1 MRMST
6 ETNIHDVTIDTGW
19 RSPPTLGDLK
29 QNYDDGKIE
38 HSTQMTKINTWLDHL
53 HVKGQA
59 RKAKIPGRSNVHSR
73 LIRKQ
78 AEWRYPALSEPFL
91 STEDI
96 FNVAPVTSQDVASA
110 HQNELVL
117 NYQFNTK
124 INKVK
129 FIDDFVRA
137 GVDEGTI
144 IVRVGWTTEKKIVKT
159 TKPVYQFIPDNTGQA
174 YQRYGMLVQLQKI
187 NPEKYAEVVDPG
199 TEEAIDILLRT
210 GQAVIPYVIGEE
222 TVEEEIL
229 VKNHPTVDVCD
240 SENIVV
246 DPSCNGDID
255 KAGFVTYVFET
266 NKSELEKSGLY
277 QNLDKL
283 PAPTTENPSNDPD
296 YKAGEGQGTFT
307 FKDAARAKFLA
318 YEYWG
323 YWDINDT
330 GVVEPIVATWVG
342 NILIRLEV
350 SPFPDKKLPFV
361 FIPHMPVRRSL
372 YGEPDGELLM
382 DNQNIIGAVTR
393 GMIDLLGRSAAGQ
406 TGIRKDFLDATNK
419 RRFRDG
425 RDYEFNGNV
434 DPRLGVFQHTY
445 PEIPQSAYNMLSIQN
460 AEAESFSGVKAYN
473 SGINSQALGDTA
485 TGIRGALDA
494 ASRREISILR
504 RLAYGMIL
512 IGRKILSLNALL
524 LSEEEVIRVT
534 DEEFVTVKRDDLAGE
549 HDLRLTISTAEEDN
563 AKAQE
568 LAFMLQTTGPNG
580 DPGEV
585 RMIRAEIARLRKM
598 PALAKRIE
606 EYQPQPDPM
615 AQQKAM
621 LELMLLRTQIQR
633 EAAAAAVDQSEANL
647 KTVAA
652 LTEQADAILTMAK
665 VGTERAKARQTT
677 SDADMKDLDYLEQES
692 GVKQERDLQK
702 IHGQAESQT
711 KMKVVEAL
719 LDKTLNKDKTK

>member
-1 MRMST
+1 MPT
-6 ETNIHDVTIDTGW
+6 ETPTQDITIETGW
-19 RSPPTLGDLK
+19 KSPPKLIDLK

-38 HSTQMTKINTWLDHL
+38 HSAQMAKINNWLDHL
-53 HVKGQA
+53 HVKGKA
-59 RKAKIPGRSNVHSR
+59 RKPKIAGRSNVHSR

-96 FNVAPVTSQDVASA
+96 FKVKPVTAQDVHSA
-110 HQNELVL
+110 RQNELVI
-117 NYQFNTK
+117 NHQFNTK

-144 IVRVGWTTEKKIVKT
+144 IVRVGWHTEKKKVKT
-159 TKPVYQFIPDNTGQA
+159 EKPTYEFVPDTTGQS
-174 YQRYGMLVQLQKI
+174 YKRYGMLVQLQKV
-187 NPEKYAEVVDPG
+187 NPEKYAEVIDEG
-199 TEEAIDILLRT
+199 TEQAIDILLRT
-210 GQAVIPYVIGEE
+210 GEAVLPVVTGKEEVVEDVI
-222 TVEEEIL
+222 I
-229 VKNHPTVDVCD
+229 KNHPTVDVCD

-255 KAGFVTYVFET
+255 KAGFIIYTFET
-266 NKSELEKSGLY
+266 NKSELTKAGLY
-277 QNLDKL
+277 HNLDRIVV
-283 PAPTTENPSNDPD
+283 PNAESPTTNPD
-296 YKAGEGQGTFT
+296 YKAGDDQSTFT
-307 FKDAARAKFLA
+307 FKDSARAKFVA
-318 YEYWG
+318 HEYWG

-330 GVVEPIVATWVG
+330 GIVEPIVATWVG
-342 NILIRLEV
+342 DVLIRLEA
-350 SPFPDKKLPFV
+350 SPFPDKKLPFI

-372 YGEPDGELLM
+372 YGEPDGELLI
-382 DNQNIIGAVTR
+382 DNQNIIGAITR
-393 GMIDLLGRSAAGQ
+393 GMIDLMGRSAAGQ
-406 TGIRKDFLDATNK
+406 TGVRKDFLDASNK

-434 DPRLGVFQHTY
+434 DPRIGVFQHSY
-445 PEIPQSAYNMLSIQN
+445 PEIPQSAYNMLTIQN

-473 SGINSQALGDTA
+473 NGINSSALGEVA
-485 TGIRGALDA
+485 AGIRGALDA

-504 RLAYGMIL
+504 RLAYGMVM

-568 LAFMLQTTGPNG
+568 LAFMLQTGAASA

-606 EYQPQPDPM
+606 EYQPQPDPI
-615 AQQKAM
+615 AQQKAQ
-621 LELMLLRTQIQR
+621 LELLLLRAQIQR
-633 EAAAAAVDQSEANL
+633 ETAAAAVDQSEANL
-647 KTVAA
+647 NAIKSM
-652 LTEQADAILTMAK
+652 TEQADSILTMAK
-665 VGTERAKARQTT
+665 VGTEKAKAR
-677 SDADMKDLDYLEQES
+677 SVMSEADKADLDYIEQES
-692 GVKQERDLQK
+692 GVKQTRDLQK

-711 KMKVVEAL
+711 RMKVVEAL
-719 LDKTLNKDKTK
+719 LDKSLNKNTINK

>member
-1 MRMST
+1 MPT
-6 ETNIHDVTIDTGW
+6 DTPTQPVTIDTGW
-19 RSPPTLGDLK
+19 KTPPTLSDLK

-38 HSTQMTKINTWLDHL
+38 HSAQMAKINNWLDHL
-53 HVKGQA
+53 HVRGKA
-59 RKAKIPGRSNVHSR
+59 RKPKIKGRSNVHSR

-96 FNVAPVTSQDVASA
+96 FKVAPVTSQDVMSA
-110 HQNELVL
+110 RQNELVL

-129 FIDDFVRA
+129 FVDDFVRA

-144 IVRVGWTTEKKIVKT
+144 IVRVGWITEEKIVKT
-159 TKPVYQFIPDNTGQA
+159 KQPIYQFIPDETGRA
-174 YQRYGMLVQLQKI
+174 YKRYGMLVQLQKV
-187 NPEKYAEVVDPG
+187 NPDKYDEVVDEG
-199 TEEAIDILLRT
+199 TAQAIDILLRT
-210 GQAVIPYVIGEE
+210 GEAVIPYVIGEE
-222 TVEEEIL
+222 EVEEKIL
-229 VKNHPTVDVCD
+229 VKNHPTVEVCD
-240 SENIVV
+240 SENIIV
-246 DPSCNGDID
+246 DPSCNGDLD
-255 KAGFVTYVFET
+255 KAGFIIYTFET
-266 NKSELEKSGLY
+266 NKSELLKSGLY
-277 QNLDKL
+277 KNLDSIVTTNSDS
-283 PAPTTENPSNDPD
+283 PTTNPD
-296 YKAGEGQGTFT
+296 YKASEDQSTFT
-307 FKDAARAKFLA
+307 FKDTARAKFVA

-323 YWDINDT
+323 YWDINNT
-330 GVVEPIVATWVG
+330 GIVEPIVATWVG
-342 NILIRLEV
+342 DVLIRLEV
-350 SPFPDKKLPFV
+350 SPFPDKKLPFI

-372 YGEPDGELLM
+372 YGEPDGELLI
-382 DNQNIIGAVTR
+382 DNQNIIGAITR
-393 GMIDLLGRSAAGQ
+393 GMIDLMGRSAAGQ
-406 TGIRKDFLDATNK
+406 TGTRKDFLDVTNK
-419 RRFRDG
+419 RKFRDG
-425 RDYEFNGNV
+425 QDYEFNGNV
-434 DPRLGVFQHTY
+434 DPRMGVYQHTY
-445 PEIPQSAYNMLSIQN
+445 PEIPQSAYNMLNIQN

-473 SGINSQALGDTA
+473 NGITSSSLGDVA
-485 TGIRGALDA
+485 AGIRGALDA

-568 LAFMLQTTGPNG
+568 LAFMLQTGAASA

-606 EYQPQPDPM
+606 EYQPQPDPI

-621 LELMLLRTQIQR
+621 LEMLLLRAQIQR
-633 EAAAAAVDQSEANL
+633 ETAAAAVDQSEANL
-647 KTVAA
+647 NAIKSM
-652 LTEQADAILTMAK
+652 TEQADSILTMAK
-665 VGTERAKARQTT
+665 ATTEKAKARQIM
-677 SDADMKDLDYLEQES
+677 SAADKTDLDYLEQES
-692 GVKQERDLQK
+692 GVKQTRDLQK

-711 KMKVVEAL
+711 RMKVVEAL
-719 LDKTLNKDKTK
+719 LDKTLNKDAVNQ